1 MSYDSTSKTSNSPE
15 TRRSFL
21 RQAAVASAVIVPG
34 AVLATEASAASGGS
48 LPNLYGGWNSRNF
61 KEIQADENF
70 HVQAL
75 QGLIHMLG
83 GVPNA
88 MPTFQGLRMPNMSA
102 FGSQAMMFENTGARA
117 YLSVLPLLFDR
128 TTVIPYAGAIA
139 QVEAYHSGYLNT
151 LLNTNLVPY
160 QSPLVQTIPV
170 SQVVQRISPFIANLN
185 GVLPTIGMVPSPAND
200 LEILNFAL
208 ILEYLEAD
216 FYNINVPAFF
226 G

>member
-1 MSYDSTSKTSNSPE
+1 MNRDSKPKTSGSQE

-21 RQAAVASAVIVPG
+21 RQSAVASALIVPG
-34 AVLATEASAASGGS
+34 AVLANEAAAASGSS

-70 HVQAL
+70 HVHAL
-75 QGLIHMLG
+75 QGLIEMLG

-88 MPTFQGLRMPNMSA
+88 MPTFQGLRMPNMAA

-128 TTVIPYAGAIA
+128 TNVIPYAGAIA

-151 LLNTNLVPY
+151 LLNTQIVPY
-160 QSPLVQTIPV
+160 GSSLVQTIPV
-170 SQVVQRISPFIANLN
+170 AQVVQRISPFIANLN
-185 GVLPTIGMVPSPAND
+185 GTLPVIGMVPSPAND

-226 G
+226 A